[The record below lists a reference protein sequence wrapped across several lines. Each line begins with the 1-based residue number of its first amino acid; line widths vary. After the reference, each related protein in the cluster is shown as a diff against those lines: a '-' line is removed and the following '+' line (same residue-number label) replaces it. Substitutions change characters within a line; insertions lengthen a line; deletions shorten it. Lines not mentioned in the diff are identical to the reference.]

1 MTGLRV
7 KGWGALPLL
16 FILFSA
22 SPGEGC
28 SERHNHAQAP
38 VIVEHRSQA
47 AIRDPDTSAWP
58 LPYFGFNAKG
68 TLDVEQQTRYANAYF
83 DQIPENIKQNMVIRV
98 TGGTYSQLTYE
109 KDWTPERIK
118 AWVDLQKRQGIRF
131 IYVVNGNDM
140 PADQAVVIQKWLD
153 AGASFDFIE
162 MMNEYYLPKYAK
174 GDLSRAEVKEVVTP
188 ETYVNTILPDLWKAL
203 DRFNLPYYVIFAPSR
218 PRRDAA
224 DKIMDHWNDV
234 VSDAVKNKYPDRPL
248 NATTHLYL
256 RDSADLKEFDYDQI
270 DRLRKELPAGRH
282 IAITEAG
289 VINPSLSYQQ
299 AGETAVPH
307 YRNIL
312 KHLQPGD
319 YLLDQILYNA
329 GKKNNTAA
337 LNPLTNGETM
347 KGKVI
352 LQFIQNRSK

>member
-1 MTGLRV
+1 MTGPRV
-7 KGWGALPLL
+7 MGWGALPFL

-22 SPGEGC
+22 VPGEGC
-28 SERHNHAQAP
+28 SEQHTHAQARLM
-38 VIVEHRSQA
+38 VEHRSQA

-83 DQIPENIKQNMVIRV
+83 DQIPENIKRNMVIRV

-131 IYVVNGNDM
+131 IYVVNGNDT
-140 PADQAVVIQKWLD
+140 PVDQAVVIQKWLD
-153 AGASFDFIE
+153 ADASFDFIE

-188 ETYVNTILPDLWKAL
+188 EAYVNTILPDLWKAL

-218 PRRDAA
+218 RGHDAA
-224 DKIMDHWNDV
+224 EKIMDHWNDV
-234 VSDAVKNKYPDRPL
+234 VSDAIKNKYPDRQL
-248 NATTHLYL
+248 NATIHLYL

-270 DRLRKELPAGRH
+270 DRLRKELPAYRH

-299 AGETAVPH
+299 AGVTAVAH

-352 LQFIQNRSK
+352 LQFIQNRLR

>member
-1 MTGLRV
+1 M
-7 KGWGALPLL
+7 GWGAMPLL

-22 SPGEGC
+22 APGEGY
-28 SERHNHAQAP
+28 SEQHTHAQAP
-38 VIVEHRSQA
+38 LIVEHRSPA

-58 LPYFGFNAKG
+58 LAYFGFNAKG

-83 DQIPENIKQNMVIRV
+83 DQIPENIKRNMLIRV

-140 PADQAVVIQKWLD
+140 PADQAAVIQKWLD
-153 AGASFDFIE
+153 AGAHFDFIE

-174 GDLSRAEVKEVVTP
+174 GDLSKEEVKEVVAP
-188 ETYVNTILPDLWKAL
+188 EKYVNTILPDFWNEL
-203 DRFNLPYYVIFAPSR
+203 DQFSLPYYVIFAPSR
-218 PRRDAA
+218 PGREVA
-224 DKIMDHWNDV
+224 DQIMQHWNEV
-234 VSDAVKNKYPDRPL
+234 VSDAIKNKYPDRQI
-248 NATTHLYL
+248 NATIHLYL
-256 RDSADLKEFDYDQI
+256 RDSTDLSLFDYDQI
-270 DRLRKELPAGRH
+270 DRVRNELPAGRH

-289 VINPSLSYQQ
+289 VINPGLSYQQ
-299 AGETAVPH
+299 AGEIAVAH

-319 YLLDQILYNA
+319 HLLDQILYNA
-329 GKKNNTAA
+329 GKRNNTAA
-337 LNPLTNGETM
+337 LNPYASGETM

-352 LQFIQNRSK
+352 LQFIQNRLK